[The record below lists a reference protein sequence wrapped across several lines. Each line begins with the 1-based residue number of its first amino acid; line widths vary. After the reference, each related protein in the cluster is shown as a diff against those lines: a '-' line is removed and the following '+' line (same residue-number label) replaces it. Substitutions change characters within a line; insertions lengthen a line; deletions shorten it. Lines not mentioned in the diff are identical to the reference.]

1 MSLSNDNLS
10 KVNSHNQL
18 SSSKKKLSAHVLEVG
33 VLLLIT
39 GSVVLAIIDPTIRVR
54 FLDLT
59 EIILVAYIRKHG

>member
-54 FLDLT
+54 FLELT
-59 EIILVAYIRKHG
+59 QIILVAYIQKHG